1 MAMPM
6 HHSPE
11 AFRPDWVSPP
21 GESISDLLEE
31 RGWNQTSFAE
41 RMEYTEKHISL
52 LINGKAALTEEAAFK
67 LEKVTGISAGFWLTR
82 EAQYREAI
90 GRIEEEKTLAGEID
104 WLKELPL
111 RHMLD
116 HHWVDRY
123 PDPGA
128 QVAECLRFFGVA
140 SPNAWRSSYK
150 EPVAAF
156 RASKSFTLDAA
167 ATSTWLRQGERAA
180 VDIETQPFDKAAFKA
195 SLTLIRSLA
204 SEPNPDAFVP
214 RLTESCAAVG
224 VAVVFAAAPKGCPV
238 SGATKWLSPT
248 KALLLLSLR
257 HKTNDHLWFSFF
269 HEAGHLILHGKRML
283 FIDGD
288 GALDDQ
294 QEEEANRFAR
304 DVLIPPSHSAALSTL
319 NKTEDDVLRFAHAV
333 GIAPGI
339 VVGRMQ
345 KEGLLEWKTRLNHL
359 KEKYAFKAAE
369 SDE

>member
-1 MAMPM
+1 MAIPM
-6 HHSPE
+6 YRSTE

-21 GESISDLLEE
+21 GDSIADLLEE

-82 EAQYREAI
+82 EAQYREAV
-90 GRIEEEKTLAGEID
+90 GRVEEEKALAREID

-116 HHWVDRY
+116 HHWIERY
-123 PDPGA
+123 QDPGA

-140 SPNAWRSSYK
+140 SPNAWRTSYS

-156 RASKSFTLDAA
+156 RASKSFALDTA
-167 ATSTWLRQGERAA
+167 ATTTWLRQGEREAA
-180 VDIETQPFDKAAFKA
+180 EIQTHPFDKAAFKV
-195 SLTLIRSLA
+195 SLTLIRALA
-204 SEPNPDAFVP
+204 SEADPNVFVP
-214 RLTESCAAVG
+214 KLTEACANVG

-248 KALLLLSLR
+248 KALLMLSLR

-269 HEAGHLILHGKRML
+269 HEAGHLILHGKRMM

-288 GALDDQ
+288 VTLDDQ
-294 QEEEANRFAR
+294 QEDEANRFAR
-304 DVLIPPSHSAALSTL
+304 DLLIPPSHSAALSTL
-319 NKTEDDVLRFAHAV
+319 LPIEDDVVAFANAV

-345 KEGLLEWKTRLNHL
+345 KEGLLEWKSRLNHL
-359 KEKYAFKAAE
+359 KTKYTLKVAD